1 MRSFVVL
8 VLFAASL
15 AGCHSSDDA
24 RIEPAIAPP
33 MPDIPAAPPA
43 GIAADAVAQP
53 TAEDARAA
61 GMDMVAARDVCR
73 LPAPALARFAAYS
86 EWVVQGDAQRK
97 ATFIGAAQEAAQL
110 HASMIRQGRQET
122 YRKATCERVRRILAA
137 LERDGGSE
145 REGSAR

>member
-1 MRSFVVL
+1 MRSLMVL
-8 VLFAASL
+8 ALLAAALS
-15 AGCHSSDDA
+15 GCGSSDDG
-24 RIEPAIAPP
+24 RVEPAIAPP
-33 MPDIPAAPPA
+33 MPEIPAAA
-43 GIAADAVAQP
+43 STGTAADTPGQP
-53 TAEDARAA
+53 DAEDAHAA

-97 ATFIGAAQEAAQL
+97 AIFIGAAQEAAEL
-110 HASMIRQGRQET
+110 HASMIRQGRQEA

-145 REGSAR
+145 REGSVR